1 MKNLE
6 ERIIRLE
13 RIVEALL
20 DRIDGKTPN
29 EDGWFW
35 LYG

>member
-1 MKNLE
+1 MLE
-6 ERIIRLE
+6 ARIIRLE

-20 DRIDGKTPN
+20 DRIDGKTPTQ
-29 EDGWFW
+29 DAWYW